1 MHNALA
7 PIVEAEQGHASFTR
21 VNLKVLDHGAAV
33 RLVDRRQP
41 ATRRRYIMIRRGER
55 SIRPAYGQIPLP
67 EHTKRIAGS
76 IVDQMTINVKERRA
90 ILARLDRMR

>member
-1 MHNALA
+1 M
-7 PIVEAEQGHASFTR
+7 E
-21 VNLKVLDHGAAV
+21 
-33 RLVDRRQP
+33 RRFGSLIADTP
-41 ATRRRYIMIRRGER
+41 RRRYIMVGRGER
-55 SIRPAYGQIPLP
+55 SIRTAYGQIPLP